1 MEYTFDSALSTN
13 IIYLYTLD
21 DAAHKGCVKVGKA
34 SIAKPDP
41 TSEEIKAAAEAR
53 INQQLGT
60 AGLTPKSIYAEEAK
74 RTDSDGVTHSFTD
87 HDVHDVLLR
96 SGKQKKHLGSSTEW
110 FECSVETAKAAI
122 RAVKE
127 YRQSLNPD
135 EERADYEP
143 IVFRP
148 EQTKAIEQ
156 TKKVFARENDML
168 WNAKMR
174 FGKTLTALQVVKD
187 MAFRRTLIFT
197 HRPVVVKGWH
207 EDFKKIFYDAPEYA
221 FGSKM
226 GRGDDLD
233 VLERNGKKYVFFASI
248 QDLRGAAQV
257 GGSFVKN
264 VEIYNTKWDCI
275 IIDEA
280 HEGTLTDLGEK
291 VFGELNKEDTKVL
304 RLSGTPFNLLD
315 KFNAANTY
323 TWDYVMEQRAKKQ
336 WADERPDEPNPYGAL
351 PAMCIYTYDISRL
364 LGNNEVEEDSAFNF
378 REFFRTDGDFNKFVH
393 EERVLSFLNLLINND
408 VESMYPFS
416 NDRFENTFRH
426 TLWMVPGVKAAKALS
441 DLLRSHDTF
450 RKYKIVNVAG
460 DGDEEEDHDEA
471 LQKVENAIGKDP
483 TKTRTITLSCGR
495 LTTGVS
501 VPAWTGVLMLCGSV
515 NTAAS
520 AYMQTIFRVQT
531 PCDLGGLQ
539 KETCYVF
546 DFAPD
551 RTLQVLADVAH
562 VENIGRGT
570 SDAERKA
577 LGDFLN
583 FCPVISYENSQLREY
598 NTDLLFQK
606 MKRIFIERVVK
617 SGFEDDHIYNQQM
630 LRNLTADEAKMFED
644 LRTQIGSTKAM
655 PKAKGVDLAT
665 SGMSDE
671 EYEEAEQTEEDV
683 STGRKKTSELTDAEK
698 KRLEDLRKQR
708 ENARAAASIL
718 RGISIRMP
726 LIVYGANI
734 SDEHEELKI
743 ENFTSLVDDESWAE
757 FMPQGVSKELFDQFR
772 GYFDEDIFAGACL
785 RIRQLTREADAMNI
799 EERVDQIY
807 SIFNYFRNPDKETV
821 LTPPRVVNMHMGD
834 SLGGWNFFRKT
845 DETGE
850 EYYDD
855 EQTTEPIF
863 IEKDGVTRSIF
874 AEESRVLELNSKSGL
889 YPLYVAY
896 SIYRS
901 RAAKAKKKLT
911 LAQQRDLWDKTVMEN
926 VFVVCKTPMA
936 EAITRRTLCG
946 FRRVPCRAKYY
957 PNLMTEIKQNQPQLI
972 ARIKRGKSFW
982 GANSD
987 ENMKFSAVVGNPPY
1001 QEEGDNTRK
1010 APIYHLFYDLA
1021 FELAPIVTLI
1031 TPGRFLFRAGQTPKE
1046 WMEKMLTDT
1055 HFKVVDFFK
1064 SSKDVFPSV
1073 DIKGGVAIG
1082 YRDENKAFGAIGFF
1096 SEYPE
1101 LTSILNKVAH
1111 HVGFAKGEFAEMVS
1125 SQGVYRF
1132 SEHAMTE
1139 FPRISEVQGKGTGA
1153 KITSRGFENL
1163 SELFVNS
1170 EQECG
1175 GSGVQIVGRVAG
1187 KRQTKWI
1194 NSQYLQPCEYLDFYN
1209 VFVPEANGTGAI
1221 GEVLSTPII
1230 GSPIIGHTDT
1240 FLSIGKFTS
1249 AEGAEACI
1257 KYVKSKFAR
1266 CMLGTLKAT
1275 QHNPKD
1281 TWANVPLQD
1290 FTSHSDIDWTKSV
1303 AEIDKQLYAKYG
1315 LSEGEVTFIETMIRE
1330 ME

>member
-60 AGLTPKSIYAEEAK
+60 AGLRAKTIYAEEAK

-156 TKKVFARENDML
+156 TMKVFAREKDML

-248 QDLRGAAQV
+248 QDLRGSAQV

-570 SDAERKA
+570 SDAERRA

-683 STGRKKTSELTDAEK
+683 NTGRKKTSELTDEEK
-698 KRLEDLRKQR
+698 KRLEELRKQR

-734 SDEHEELKI
+734 RDEHEELKI
-743 ENFTSLVDDESWAE
+743 ENFTSLVDDESWQE

-772 GYFDEDIFAGACL
+772 GYFDEDVFAGASL

-863 IEKDGVTRSIF
+863 IEKEGATRSVF

-901 RAAKAKKKLT
+901 RAAKARRKLT
-911 LAQQRDLWDKTVMEN
+911 LMEQRDLWDKTVMEN

-1001 QEEGDNTRK
+1001 QIMDGGTDRG
-1010 APIYHLFYDLA
+1010 AVPVYQLFV
-1021 FELAPIVTLI
+1021 ELAKNLKPGYISMIMPARWYAGGRGLDTFRQDMISDRRLALLHDYELSKDIFPTVDIAGGLCIILWDAQHNGPCTVTNHNAIKDKVAKRFLNQFGTIIRSNAAVPILEKIVAKSEKFLNSLVLSINPFGFRTYFRGKETGEIKILTSKGWAKVDREEI
-1031 TPGRFLFRAGQTPKE
+1031 TKGTEFVDKYKILVGRF
-1046 WMEKMLTDT
+1046 
-1055 HFKVVDFFK
+1055 V
-1064 SSKDVFPSV
+1064 PSNGEISV
-1073 DIKGGVAIG
+1073 KPGEG
-1082 YRDENKAFGAIGFF
+1082 YRV
-1096 SEYPE
+1096 
-1101 LTSILNKVAH
+1101 LTEPK
-1111 HVGFAKGEFAEMVS
+1111 
-1125 SQGVYRF
+1125 
-1132 SEHAMTE
+1132 
-1139 FPRISEVQGKGTGA
+1139 
-1153 KITSRGFENL
+1153 
-1163 SELFVNS
+1163 
-1170 EQECG
+1170 
-1175 GSGVQIVGRVAG
+1175 
-1187 KRQTKWI
+1187 
-1194 NSQYLQPCEYLDFYN
+1194 
-1209 VFVPEANGTGAI
+1209 
-1221 GEVLSTPII
+1221 II
-1230 GSPIIGHTDT
+1230 GPGEINTETYIDT
-1240 FLSIGKFTS
+1240 AVFGSLEESTFYK
-1249 AEGAEACI
+1249 
-1257 KYVKSKFAR
+1257 KYLHSKFAR
-1266 CMLGTLKAT
+1266 FLLRQGVTSVNVTRECFAF
-1275 QHNPKD
+1275 
-1281 TWANVPLQD
+1281 VPLQD

-1303 AEIDKQLYAKYG
+1303 AEIDRQLYAKYG
-1315 LSEGEVTFIETMIRE
+1315 LSEEEVTFIETMIRE
-1330 ME
+1330 M